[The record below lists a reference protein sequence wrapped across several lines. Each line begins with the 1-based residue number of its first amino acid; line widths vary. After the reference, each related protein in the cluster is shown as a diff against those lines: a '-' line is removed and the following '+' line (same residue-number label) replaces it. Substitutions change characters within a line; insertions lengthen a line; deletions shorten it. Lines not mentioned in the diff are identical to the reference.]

1 MALKSNGV
9 TQVPDGLGLPGK
21 VLRVNSSG
29 TAGEWGDAV
38 DGRNSVSDGTKLDSI
53 EAGATA
59 DQTKADI
66 EGLGI
71 DVPATNLTGTIPAA
85 RLSTA
90 TTQAESD
97 DSTKIATTAYVV
109 DKITTL
115 IGGAP
120 STLNDLNEL
129 AAAIND
135 DANYNTTLTTALG
148 TKLPLAGGTMTGD
161 ISLGDNVSLN
171 LGDSDDASLVFD
183 GTDTTLT
190 TTGELIFDGQTGIT
204 IDCNNRTNQNPLHIS
219 NMGAGSAGIVLSR
232 TGVVGW
238 ITIGSRMDHARTTAI
253 AGTNKSLAFI
263 VNGSYGDGSYAAF
276 DFTVD
281 ANGSSRHPAVMGVRS
296 PNNNALLFQGEQSDS
311 TVVFSVDYDGN
322 VATSGTVDGVDIAA
336 RDAILTSTTTTAGAA
351 LPKAGGTLTG
361 NATFGDNNKAIFGSN
376 NDLNIRHDPTN
387 GSIFEHINSTSTVS
401 FRTNGP
407 VMQWW
412 DTQNGGYYIH
422 AARDGA
428 ISLAYARQTKFATTS
443 TGIDVTGVITTDGMT
458 TSADINFGD
467 NNKAIFGAGSDLQIY
482 HDGTHSYIKDA
493 GTGYLKLGLSN
504 AGTAIQNGAGTNLLV
519 TDAYAVSLRY
529 NGGQKLNTSATGI
542 TVTGNIAV
550 SGTVDGR
557 DIVTDGNKLDDIE
570 TGATADQTA
579 AQILTAIKTVDG
591 SSSGLDADNLDGVTW
606 GNINTTLQTSTNI
619 KAYNGTTEIKSDGIY
634 FESGTHCITWND
646 GKGNFNVRVGHD
658 VSENVTE
665 TGYAS
670 HIEWSQSS
678 GWMEISGTTSSRSV
692 GNAITWS
699 NENVWEF
706 SFSDGQ
712 FSSPGDVVAYSSDRR
727 LKTNITNIDNALDK
741 VLKLNGVHFDWADD
755 IHERGFHG
763 AKPGEKAVGV
773 IAQEVEA
780 VLPELVAPAPF
791 DVLKDQETGEHIG
804 SKSGED
810 YKTVKYEKLTAL
822 LIEAVKELSAKVDLQ
837 QEEID
842 RLKRQ

>member
-53 EAGATA
+53 ESGATA

>member
-1 MALKSNGV
+1 MANLVSNIDGV
-9 TQVPDGLGLPGK
+9 LEIWD
-21 VLRVNSSG
+21 
-29 TAGEWGDAV
+29 
-38 DGRNSVSDGTKLDSI
+38 DGTVNIVGGKLQIDSS
-53 EAGATA
+53 
-59 DQTKADI
+59 
-66 EGLGI
+66 
-71 DVPATNLTGTIPAA
+71 DV
-85 RLSTA
+85 
-90 TTQAESD
+90 
-97 DSTKIATTAYVV
+97 
-109 DKITTL
+109 
-115 IGGAP
+115 
-120 STLNDLNEL
+120 LNN
-129 AAAIND
+129 
-135 DANYNTTLTTALG
+135 
-148 TKLPLAGGTMTGD
+148 
-161 ISLGDNVSLN
+161 
-171 LGDSDDASLVFD
+171 
-183 GTDTTLT
+183 
-190 TTGELIFDGQTGIT
+190 
-204 IDCNNRTNQNPLHIS
+204 
-219 NMGAGSAGIVLSR
+219 
-232 TGVVGW
+232 
-238 ITIGSRMDHARTTAI
+238 
-253 AGTNKSLAFI
+253 
-263 VNGSYGDGSYAAF
+263 
-276 DFTVD
+276 
-281 ANGSSRHPAVMGVRS
+281 
-296 PNNNALLFQGEQSDS
+296 NNNALFSNVRVGTLDFGDASPTLSDNGNYLRIQTS
-311 TVVFSVDYDGN
+311 TGYTDIGSNNTSFSHFYTDRNAFYFDKRIQVNSGQVRSHDEDLNLNRAGSTTARLRLTSGTTISDQDFSVTGDVTISGDLTVSGDTVTLNTTTITAEDAVILLNSGQTTPANDIGLIFQRYSTATSANYNPVILWEESSDKFVLGSTTEAATDADIGLDQQWLVVTGDGN
-322 VATSGTVDGVDIAA
+322 VGI
-336 RDAILTSTTTTAGAA
+336 
-351 LPKAGGTLTG
+351 
-361 NATFGDNNKAIFGSN
+361 GSN
-376 NDLNIRHDPTN
+376 APELGLVVSN
-387 GSIFEHINSTSTVS
+387 GSIPTIFVGKVGDTNHHANMIINRGSTSYDANLLY
-401 FRTNGP
+401 RTGNVTKWRIWLDGIDNTLQVRDEANASNIMTWETGGNVGINVDDPNAILHIKDGTNPGTAQWDYRVTADFQANNGNTSHLELIQIRDSGG
-407 VMQWW
+407 VNDWTRTGTRLQQRIDTTYMGYMQF
-412 DTQNGGYYIH
+412 NGFSNNYG
-422 AARDGA
+422 
-428 ISLAYARQTKFATTS
+428 ISWGSGGGTAGPEATTEKMCLDQDGNL
-443 TGIDVTGVITTDGMT
+443 GIGTTNP
-458 TSADINFGD
+458 SE
-467 NNKAIFGAGSDLQIY
+467 
-482 HDGTHSYIKDA
+482 
-493 GTGYLKLGLSN
+493 KLH
-504 AGTAIQNGAGTNLLV
+504 V
-519 TDAYAVSLRY
+519 E
-529 NGGQKLNTSATGI
+529 
-542 TVTGNIAV
+542 GNIAV
-550 SGTVDGR
+550 TGTVDGR
-557 DIVTDGNKLDDIE
+557 DIATDGTKLDGIE

>member
-1 MALKSNGV
+1 MAIDKLKTTSLEDNSVTSLKIAPGAVTNDDIPDSEIIADKLHTTLDFSTKTFTMHNNHV
-9 TQVPDGLGLPGK
+9 TQAMVTQHESALSVTASQVAGL
-21 VLRVNSSG
+21 
-29 TAGEWGDAV
+29 
-38 DGRNSVSDGTKLDSI
+38 
-53 EAGATA
+53 ATYLTNN
-59 DQTKADI
+59 DYNT
-66 EGLGI
+66 
-71 DVPATNLTGTIPAA
+71 ATNIVAGIT
-85 RLSTA
+85 
-90 TTQAESD
+90 
-97 DSTKIATTAYVV
+97 DSAP
-109 DKITTL
+109 TTL
-115 IGGAP
+115 D
-120 STLNDLNEL
+120 TLNEL
-129 AAAIND
+129 AAALAD
-135 DANYNTTLTTALG
+135 DPNFATTVTNSIA

-204 IDCNNRTNQNPLHIS
+204 IDCNNVTNQSPLHIS

-232 TGVVGW
+232 TGVVGC

-281 ANGSSRHPAVMGVRS
+281 PNGSSRHPAVMGVRS

>member
-53 EAGATA
+53 ESGATA

-232 TGVVGW
+232 TGVVGS
-238 ITIGSRMDHARTTAI
+238 ISIGSRMDHARTTAI

>member
-1 MALKSNGV
+1 MVQADA
-9 TQVPDGLGLPGK
+9 DG
-21 VLRVNSSG
+21 
-29 TAGEWGDAV
+29 AV
-38 DGRNSVSDGTKLDSI
+38 ILYHNNVAKF
-53 EAGATA
+53 ATSA
-59 DQTKADI
+59 T
-66 EGLGI
+66 GI
-71 DVPATNLTGTIPAA
+71 DV
-85 RLSTA
+85 
-90 TTQAESD
+90 
-97 DSTKIATTAYVV
+97 
-109 DKITTL
+109 
-115 IGGAP
+115 
-120 STLNDLNEL
+120 
-129 AAAIND
+129 
-135 DANYNTTLTTALG
+135 
-148 TKLPLAGGTMTGD
+148 
-161 ISLGDNVSLN
+161 
-171 LGDSDDASLVFD
+171 
-183 GTDTTLT
+183 
-190 TTGELIFDGQTGIT
+190 
-204 IDCNNRTNQNPLHIS
+204 
-219 NMGAGSAGIVLSR
+219 
-232 TGVVGW
+232 
-238 ITIGSRMDHARTTAI
+238 
-253 AGTNKSLAFI
+253 
-263 VNGSYGDGSYAAF
+263 
-276 DFTVD
+276 
-281 ANGSSRHPAVMGVRS
+281 
-296 PNNNALLFQGEQSDS
+296 
-311 TVVFSVDYDGN
+311 
-322 VATSGTVDGVDIAA
+322 
-336 RDAILTSTTTTAGAA
+336 
-351 LPKAGGTLTG
+351 TG
-361 NATFGDNNKAIFGSN
+361 NATFGDNNRAVFGNS

-387 GSIFEHINSTSTVS
+387 GSMIENINSTSTVS
-401 FRTNGP
+401 FRSNGP
-407 VMQWW
+407 VIQLW

-504 AGTAIQNGAGTNLLV
+504 AGTVIQNGAGTNLLV

-634 FESGTHCITWND
+634 FESGNHCITWND

-706 SFSDGQ
+706 SFSNGQ
-712 FSSPGDVVAYSSDRR
+712 FSSPGDIVAYSSDRR

>member
-336 RDAILTSTTTTAGAA
+336 RDAVLTSTTTTANDA
-351 LPKAGGTLTG
+351 LPKTGGTITG
-361 NATFGDNNKAIFGSN
+361 DVTATTVNATTVDLGDWTITEASGSLLFATQGVTKMKLDSSGNLDVVGNINSSAYIYSAAALIVNGKNPALAFDFVNNYFRNSGNDSTFGNSLTFTRASSATMTSSSGQVVTVANGVNRLGHHIYNSTSSSWVNSGILIESEARTNYVQDSHFQDINNGMGTFNPTRAVFTENNEVSPDGTTNAAKFAGDGSN
-376 NDLNIRHDPTN
+376 NSHKANIYVQGSGTSPGLTDTVTFSVYLKQGTHRYAQVEVMDNAADTNGGLNRFFINIDLQTGTIVGTLEVGSPTN
-387 GSIFEHINSTSTVS
+387 
-401 FRTNGP
+401 TNGRIEN
-407 VMQWW
+407 VG
-412 DTQNGGYYIH
+412 NGWYRASATLTKKGDNVRTDGGVQFSNAG
-422 AARDGA
+422 AANVNPGTISGA
-428 ISLAYARQTKFATTS
+428 NDYFYVWGAQLEAGRTASSLIPTS
-443 TGIDVTGVITTDGMT
+443 GGVITRAAELLTIVPAKMPWP
-458 TSADINFGD
+458 
-467 NNKAIFGAGSDLQIY
+467 
-482 HDGTHSYIKDA
+482 DGT
-493 GTGYLKLGLSN
+493 
-504 AGTAIQNGAGTNLLV
+504 
-519 TDAYAVSLRY
+519 YAVSY
-529 NGGQKLNTSATGI
+529 TH
-542 TVTGNIAV
+542 
-550 SGTVDGR
+550 
-557 DIVTDGNKLDDIE
+557 
-570 TGATADQTA
+570 
-579 AQILTAIKTVDG
+579 LT
-591 SSSGLDADNLDGVTW
+591 LP
-606 GNINTTLQTSTNI
+606 TTP
-619 KAYNGTTEIKSDGIY
+619 Y
-634 FESGTHCITWND
+634 
-646 GKGNFNVRVGHD
+646 V
-658 VSENVTE
+658 
-665 TGYAS
+665 
-670 HIEWSQSS
+670 
-678 GWMEISGTTSSRSV
+678 
-692 GNAITWS
+692 
-699 NENVWEF
+699 
-706 SFSDGQ
+706 
-712 FSSPGDVVAYSSDRR
+712 
-727 LKTNITNIDNALDK
+727 
-741 VLKLNGVHFDWADD
+741 
-755 IHERGFHG
+755 
-763 AKPGEKAVGV
+763 
-773 IAQEVEA
+773 
-780 VLPELVAPAPF
+780 
-791 DVLKDQETGEHIG
+791 
-804 SKSGED
+804 
-810 YKTVKYEKLTAL
+810 
-822 LIEAVKELSAKVDLQ
+822 
-837 QEEID
+837 
-842 RLKRQ
+842 

>member
-1 MALKSNGV
+1 MAIDKLKTTSLEDNSVTSLKIAPGAVTNDDIPDSEIIADKLHTTLDFSTKTFTMHNNHV
-9 TQVPDGLGLPGK
+9 TQAMVTQHESALSVTASQVAGL
-21 VLRVNSSG
+21 
-29 TAGEWGDAV
+29 
-38 DGRNSVSDGTKLDSI
+38 
-53 EAGATA
+53 ATYLTNN
-59 DQTKADI
+59 DYNT
-66 EGLGI
+66 
-71 DVPATNLTGTIPAA
+71 ATNIVAGIT
-85 RLSTA
+85 
-90 TTQAESD
+90 
-97 DSTKIATTAYVV
+97 DSAP
-109 DKITTL
+109 TTL
-115 IGGAP
+115 D
-120 STLNDLNEL
+120 TLNEL
-129 AAAIND
+129 AAALAD
-135 DANYNTTLTTALG
+135 DPNFATTVTNSIA